1 MFSHSLQKE
10 ILVQLAPQQLSLCH
24 ESHIDTST
32 KKNPSIS
39 HLLEEATTW
48 TTNHKIAQS

>member
-1 MFSHSLQKE
+1 MSSHSLQKE
-10 ILVQLAPQQLSLCH
+10 IWVQVVPQKLSLCH
-24 ESHIDTST
+24 ESHIHTST